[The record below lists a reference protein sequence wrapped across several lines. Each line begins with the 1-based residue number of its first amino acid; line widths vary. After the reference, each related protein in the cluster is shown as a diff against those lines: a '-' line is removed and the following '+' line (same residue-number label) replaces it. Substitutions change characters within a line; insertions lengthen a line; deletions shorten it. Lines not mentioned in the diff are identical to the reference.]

1 MSCSNTHP
9 LQLNVVGHQSQRS
22 FLTADI
28 QFDAILGLDWL
39 QSVNPKIDWRTTELK
54 FINEVHQLTAIK
66 DEQPKSHPALHSVV
80 KEFEDIFPSALP
92 LELPPE
98 RGSAFRIVLK
108 PDTRPVVRPMR
119 RFSPADMESLN
130 EEISSLSKA
139 GFIKPSDSEFGAQV
153 LFVDKKDGSRR
164 MVIDYRSL
172 NEATV
177 RDAYPLPL
185 IDELFDRLKTAK
197 VFSKLDLRSGYHQM
211 LLDPNDTRKTAFRT
225 PIGSFEFLVLPFG
238 VCNGPSAFVRMIDWI
253 FPATEYGSFLAPY
266 IDDLLI
272 FSDSIE
278 EHEHHCRRVFERM
291 REQKL
296 FAKLSK
302 CEFGVLE
309 AEFLGFIVSAEG
321 LKPDPSKVQAIVDMA
336 APKDVPQLRSFLG
349 AVTFLQRFIRGF
361 SHFTAPLTNLLK
373 KDTPFD
379 WTKEHQESFNLLK
392 QALSSA
398 PVLRPFDPKLPILV
412 QTDASK
418 TAVGA
423 VLLQDSGMGQR
434 PVAYH
439 SRKLQ
444 PAELNYPV
452 QQLEMLAVVDALR
465 KWTHY
470 LRGTHF
476 KLETDHKSLEHVK
489 LSKDS
494 SSRLIHWYD
503 DLALFDFEIVYRPG
517 STNCMADSLSRLVPT
532 PGQQSLNV
540 VVSPMPD
547 PELVTNIKDGYA
559 GDSYFAP
566 VFQSLV
572 LGQKVDPKSKTRI
585 NRFFARDGLIF
596 LPCVTGDRLCIP
608 EGRELRHTLLR
619 ECHDATTAGHFGM
632 EKTYQL
638 LSRRFFW
645 PKMGMSTRKF
655 VAACEAC
662 QKTKPDHQA
671 TAGLLQPL
679 EIPQAPWES
688 VGMDFITAL
697 PESDGFDSILTVV
710 DRFSKMAHFIPTK
723 KTVTAPETATL
734 FVQNIYRMHG
744 MPLSIVSDRDPK
756 FTSDF
761 WTTFFERL
769 GTKLRMS
776 TVDHPQSDGQAERAN
791 GVIIQLLRT
800 HCYEN
805 QKSWASRLPTLEFAY
820 NNAPNASTKQSPFQ
834 TVYGQNP
841 RAPVDFVPG
850 TRTLI
855 TSGSDLLENIKTAH
869 QFVRDNLITAQDLQ
883 ANVANRK
890 RREVI
895 FKVGEEVLLDADHAL
910 PSTTP
915 SESSKLTPTATGPYT
930 IKAVGLNWVE
940 LALPHSMGTHSRVNI
955 SKVRHFTRPITPH
968 EEPPAEEDGSYEIER
983 IVKKRIRNKKPQYC
997 VRWKGYDSSHD
1008 SWLPLKELDHAQE
1021 LVEEFENTHH

>member
-1 MSCSNTHP
+1 MGGEIQGHKVQFLVDSGASTCFISPKVAQRLNLTPGKSSTVTLADGTTVSCTETPP
-9 LQLNVVGHQSQRS
+9 LRIDVVGHQSKMT
-22 FLTADI
+22 FLTTDL

-39 QSVNPKIDWRTTELK
+39 QSANPRVNWRTTK
-54 FINEVHQLTAIK
+54 ITFIDEQVHKLTAMTK
-66 DEQPKSHPALHSVV
+66 VEEPPKSHPALQGLV

-92 LELPPE
+92 LELPPK

-108 PDTRPVVRPMR
+108 PDTRPVVRPMK
-119 RFSPADMESLN
+119 RFSPADMKSLT
-130 EEISSLSKA
+130 EEVSSLSKA
-139 GFIKPSDSEFGAQV
+139 GFIKPSESEFGAQV

-172 NEATV
+172 NEATI

-211 LLDPNDTRKTAFRT
+211 LLDPNDTPKTAFRT
-225 PIGSFEFLVLPFG
+225 PMGSFEFLVLPFG
-238 VCNGPSAFVRMIDWI
+238 VDNGPSAFVRMIDWI
-253 FPATEYGSFLAPY
+253 FPATEYGGFLAPY

-291 REQKL
+291 RDQKL

-302 CEFGVLE
+302 CEFGVTE

-361 SHFTAPLTNLLK
+361 SHHTAPLTNLLK

-392 QALSSA
+392 QALWSA

-423 VLLQDSGMGQR
+423 VLLQESGLGQQ

-444 PAELNYPV
+444 PEELNYPV
-452 QQLEMLAVVDALR
+452 QQLEMLAVVDALE

-470 LRGTHF
+470 LRGIRF
-476 KLETDHKSLEHVK
+476 RLETDHKSLEHVK
-489 LSKDS
+489 LSKEPS
-494 SSRLIHWYD
+494 PRLIRWYD
-503 DLALFDFEIVYRPG
+503 DLALYDFEIVYRPG
-517 STNCMADSLSRLVPT
+517 STNCLADSLSRLVPT
-532 PGQQSLNV
+532 PGQQSLAV
-540 VVSPMPD
+540 IVSPMPD
-547 PELVTNIKDGYA
+547 PELIANIKDGYA

-585 NRFFARDGLIF
+585 DRFFAQDGLIF

-662 QKTKPDHQA
+662 QKTKPDHQS

-679 EIPQAPWES
+679 DIPQAPWES

-710 DRFSKMAHFIPTK
+710 DRFSKMARFIPTK
-723 KTVTAPETATL
+723 KTVTAPEAAAL
-734 FVQNIYRMHG
+734 FVQNVYRTHG

-756 FTSDF
+756 C
-761 WTTFFERL
+761 E
-769 GTKLRMS
+769 
-776 TVDHPQSDGQAERAN
+776 
-791 GVIIQLLRT
+791 
-800 HCYEN
+800 
-805 QKSWASRLPTLEFAY
+805 
-820 NNAPNASTKQSPFQ
+820 
-834 TVYGQNP
+834 
-841 RAPVDFVPG
+841 
-850 TRTLI
+850 
-855 TSGSDLLENIKTAH
+855 
-869 QFVRDNLITAQDLQ
+869 
-883 ANVANRK
+883 RK
-890 RREVI
+890 R
-895 FKVGEEVLLDADHAL
+895 VGGVFIQGQRQSLH
-910 PSTTP
+910 
-915 SESSKLTPTATGPYT
+915 
-930 IKAVGLNWVE
+930 
-940 LALPHSMGTHSRVNI
+940 
-955 SKVRHFTRPITPH
+955 
-968 EEPPAEEDGSYEIER
+968 PP
-983 IVKKRIRNKKPQYC
+983 
-997 VRWKGYDSSHD
+997 
-1008 SWLPLKELDHAQE
+1008 PLKRE
-1021 LVEEFENTHH
+1021 